1 MLGEESMHSKIK
13 LHSKKTLGLI
23 CLLSFAVQA
32 NSLKAQQ
39 RLRSTVQ
46 LPTFR
51 VFGVNTTVW
60 VPVGGQTHL
69 GSVKRYASGSTS
81 RGVPILG
88 NIPGAGRLFNNR
100 AIGSES
106 SIASSS
112 VQVQVHDF
120 DAMDKALL
128 AEARKPKNKYGRDEP
143 AETAKKTVPIKNE
156 TYVRESA
163 TQRFADF
170 ITQNMGRSPNS

>member
-1 MLGEESMHSKIK
+1 MDSKIRHSKT
-13 LHSKKTLGLI
+13 LLGLI
-23 CLLSFAVQA
+23 CIFGFAVQA
-32 NSLKAQQ
+32 DSLNAQQ

-81 RGVPILG
+81 RGVPIVG

-128 AEARKPKNKYGRDEP
+128 AEARKPKSKYGRDNS
-143 AETAKKTVPIKNE
+143 AEIAKEAMPIKSE
-156 TYVRESA
+156 TFVRESA

-170 ITQNMGRSPNS
+170 ITQNMGRSSSSSRSSFR